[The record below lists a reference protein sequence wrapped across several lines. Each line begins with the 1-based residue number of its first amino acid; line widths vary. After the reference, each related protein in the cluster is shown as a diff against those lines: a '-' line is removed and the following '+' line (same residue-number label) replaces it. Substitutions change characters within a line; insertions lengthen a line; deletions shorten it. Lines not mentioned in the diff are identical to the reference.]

1 MKKNLGSADRSIRII
16 LALVFAILL
25 LTGQVSGVVAIILT
39 VLAVVLLGTSLVGF
53 CPLYAPFKIS
63 TKKEVAPQPR

>member
-1 MKKNLGSADRSIRII
+1 MKKNLGSADRAIRVIVALAFGI
-16 LALVFAILL
+16 LV
-25 LTGQVSGVVAIILT
+25 LTGQISGVVATILG
-39 VLAVVLLGTSLVGF
+39 VLAVVLLATSLVGF